1 MRLSPLLWPGQFVAF
16 RELLPKGKVLGI
28 GAHARGEADFFAK
41 AGYDY
46 HVMEKTM
53 GEIIKGFH
61 YVKFPS
67 GPFDGF
73 WIAGIFPHLPRNALV
88 PTLDVIHR
96 AMRLGAVG
104 FLTVKEG
111 SGERYRYCRDQ
122 GPANEWFISLYR
134 DEEFRAALERGRFDV
149 IHRARQRDP
158 DDPEG
163 PAEWLGYLV
172 KVI

>member
-1 MRLSPLLWPGQFVAF
+1 MKLSPLLWPRQFVAF
-16 RELLPKGKVLGI
+16 RELLPRGRVLGI
-28 GAHARGEADFFAK
+28 GAHACVEADFFSR

-46 HVMEKTM
+46 HAIEKTT

-61 YVKFPS
+61 YGKFPT

-73 WIAGIFPHLPRNALV
+73 WIAGTFPHLPRNALV
-88 PTLDVIHR
+88 PTLDAIHR
-96 AMRLGAVG
+96 TMRLGAIG
-104 FLTVKEG
+104 FLAVKEG
-111 SGERYRYCRDQ
+111 SGEKYRYRRDQ
-122 GPANEWFISLYR
+122 GPTSEWFISLYR

-149 IHRARQRDP
+149 IHRDRQRDP

-172 KVI
+172 KTL